1 MGIQRLPKIF
11 LTFSISNIF
20 FVCPHPQCLFLC
32 FFLHLST
39 KIIYDNFSQGKDIPK
54 NSGNKHTLAIL
65 GSNYHSCIFL
75 NHHNM
80 PTYVLFVTRSQMHNN
95 AYHRKPI
102 NQKMPMQNNVI
113 RLNIFF
119 SLAESNELKHV

>member
-11 LTFSISNIF
+11 LTFSISIF
-20 FVCPHPQCLFLC
+20 FLFVHIFHNLYFSVFFF

-80 PTYVLFVTRSQMHNN
+80 LTYVLFFTRSQMHNN
-95 AYHRKPI
+95 GYPRKPV

-119 SLAESNELKHV
+119 PWQKVMN

>member
-1 MGIQRLPKIF
+1 MKGQANNKQWNTLRHSTFPFKYSTSKPTSSFPINWYQLFMGIQRLPKIF

-54 NSGNKHTLAIL
+54 NGGNKHTLAIL

-80 PTYVLFVTRSQMHNN
+80 PTYVLFLTRS
-95 AYHRKPI
+95 
-102 NQKMPMQNNVI
+102 
-113 RLNIFF
+113 
-119 SLAESNELKHV
+119 